1 MAEIQKRTETV
12 VSHFYRVDLS
22 QEEIE
27 VLYVVLGK
35 VAGDAYGYRGVSHGI
50 FDAIHRAVGG
60 LSTDVKPYAR
70 LTGSLRFSSEK

>member
-27 VLYVVLGK
+27 VLYAVIGK
-35 VAGDAYGYRGVSHGI
+35 IAGHTAGYAGVASDI
-50 FDAIHRAVGG
+50 FDAIHRAVGE
-60 LSTDVKPYAR
+60 LSTAVRPYAR
-70 LTGSLRFSSEK
+70 LSGSLRFEDTK